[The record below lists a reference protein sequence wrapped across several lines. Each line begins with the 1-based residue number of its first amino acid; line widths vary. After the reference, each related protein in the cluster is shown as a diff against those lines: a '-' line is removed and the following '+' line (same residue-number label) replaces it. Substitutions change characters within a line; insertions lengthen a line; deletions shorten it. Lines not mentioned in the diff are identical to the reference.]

1 MFGHDGRLLELDVVT
16 KGRKNGFAPKKQG
29 VEKSMTLVSRQA
41 LLQLATQTV
50 KLEGSQ
56 RYVEHKQAAAVYH
69 EAKQRLKAVLG
80 GWLGNTVVD
89 T

>member
-56 RYVEHKQAAAVYH
+56 RYVEHKQAATVYH

-80 GWLGNTVVD
+80 GWLGNAVVD